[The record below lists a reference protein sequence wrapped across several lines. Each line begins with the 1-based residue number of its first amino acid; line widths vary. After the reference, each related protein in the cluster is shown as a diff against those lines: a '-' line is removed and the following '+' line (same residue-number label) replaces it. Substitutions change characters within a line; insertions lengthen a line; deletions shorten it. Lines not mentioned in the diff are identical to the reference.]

1 LTSGLADLLNI
12 SDISNLELRK
22 MAYESGFMKR
32 RCKKIDAP
40 YFLANLC
47 LSSLEGSP
55 SYNDLAAH
63 FHAQYNISASKQA
76 FWKRVD
82 SSCVTFLQSVL
93 AHIINQ
99 KINRADIKAIKACT
113 QYKRVIVQDSTIIKL
128 PLRLFD
134 IFSGVSNAH
143 TAVCNARIQGVY
155 ELLSGHFLSF
165 SIDPYSKN
173 DLSAAPE
180 LKILKGDLVLR
191 DRGYSCNDEIRR
203 HIKSGADCI
212 FRHKFLSTYID
223 PYSGKNIN
231 LISLLTEHEKL
242 DIEVCLND
250 KKRTK
255 VRLLAM
261 PVSAEIAS
269 LRRMK
274 AKKEIRGHNPSPEL
288 LFLMS
293 WTIFITTIPQL
304 SADFQKILLFYKLRW
319 RIEIIFKIFK
329 SHMSFSKVHNVS
341 IIQLKILLTARFIMI
356 VTCTHFIYQ
365 PCNAIIVNTYNR
377 HLSLIKFIHYL
388 MKNTSQLIN
397 ILNHCFDIQNYIKPY
412 LDPIVRYCSYDKR
425 KRQNFNQLVNDLFLS

>member
-1 LTSGLADLLNI
+1 
-12 SDISNLELRK
+12 
-22 MAYESGFMKR
+22 MAYESGFMRR

-40 YFLANLC
+40 YFLSNLC
-47 LSSLEGSP
+47 LTALEGSP

-63 FHAQYNISASKQA
+63 FHAHYNISASKQA

-93 AHIINQ
+93 AHIINR
-99 KINRADIKAIKACT
+99 KFNNSDIEAIKACT

-134 IFSGVSNAH
+134 VFSGVSNAYS
-143 TAVCNARIQGVY
+143 AVCNARIQGVY
-155 ELLSGHFLSF
+155 ELLSGRFLSF

-173 DLSAAPE
+173 DLTAASE

-191 DRGYSCNDEIRR
+191 DRGYSYNDEIRR
-203 HIKSGADCI
+203 HIKSGAHCI
-212 FRHKFLSTYID
+212 FRHKFRSTYID
-223 PYSGKNIN
+223 PNSGKDIN
-231 LISLLTEHEKL
+231 LNSLLTNHEKL
-242 DIEVCLND
+242 DMEVCLND

-261 PVSAEIAS
+261 PVCPEIAN

-274 AKKEIRGHNPSPEL
+274 SKKDIKGHNPSPEI

-304 SADFQKILLFYKLRW
+304 SADFRKILMIYKLRW

-341 IIQLKILLTARFIMI
+341 LHQLKILLTARFIMI

-365 PCNAIIVNTYNR
+365 PCHGIIVNTFNR
-377 HLSLIKFIHYL
+377 QLSMIKFIHYL

-397 ILNHCFDIQNYIKPY
+397 LLNHCLNIQEYIKPY
-412 LDPIVRYCSYDKR
+412 LDPIVRYCTYDKR
-425 KRQNFNQLVNDLFLS
+425 KRQNFHQLVNDLFLS